1 MDNDLF
7 DIGSTLS
14 LEYTSASHSVLPT
27 SITWK
32 SPEMLILRLCPR
44 ATESE
49 TLGVGSSHQSVF
61 FPAFQVIL
69 THAKV

>member
-1 MDNDLF
+1 MDNDLL
-7 DIGSTLS
+7 DIGTTLS
-14 LEYTSASHSVLPT
+14 LEETSASHSVLPT

-49 TLGVGSSHQSVF
+49 TLGVGPAINQSF
-61 FPAFQVIL
+61 LQPSR
-69 THAKV
+69 